1 MDGGHR
7 ICLITGANSGI
18 GKSVASQMARIGIK
32 VIIACRN
39 AERGKQALGEIQEE
53 TGNLL
58 TELMIVDLSSMSS
71 IRKFSDDFQK
81 KFQRL
86 DVLIHNGANFDH
98 TLNRAVL
105 TEDGFETIF
114 ATNYLGPFLMTRLL
128 LPCLLASSHPRL
140 LTVGTKGLDFYP
152 FANINFEDFEFKKS
166 KFTTAKA
173 YYNSKLALL
182 MFTLDFANRFKG
194 RIDANCIRVTNVAIG
209 NDRLVTLPW
218 YLKYL
223 YWIKRLFS
231 ISPEQMSETYLTL
244 ALNSEVEG
252 MTGLY
257 WDEDQ
262 KIVNFPSKA
271 LDVETRDRLWNLTEK
286 MLGVSFEDVLDKPLH
301 S

>member
-1 MDGGHR
+1 MEVNPR

-18 GKSVASQMARIGIK
+18 GKAVALQFARLGIK

-39 AERGKQALGEIQEE
+39 EDRGKQALREIQEE

-71 IRKFSDDFQK
+71 IRKFSNDFQK

-98 TLNRAVL
+98 TLRRAVL

-128 LPCLLASSHPRL
+128 LPCLFKSSQPRL

-152 FANINFEDFEFKKS
+152 FANLNFDDLDLKNS
-166 KFTTAKA
+166 NFTTAKA

-182 MFTLDFANRFKG
+182 MFTINFANRFKG
-194 RIDANCIRVTNVAIG
+194 KIDANCIRVTNVAIG
-209 NDRLVTLPW
+209 NDRLITLPW
-218 YLKYL
+218 YLRYV
-223 YWIKRLFS
+223 YFIKRQFS
-231 ISPEQMSETYLTL
+231 ITPEQMSKIYITL
-244 ALNSEVEG
+244 ALSSEIEG

-257 WDEDQ
+257 WDENN

-271 LDVETRDRLWNLTEK
+271 LNGEIRERLWNITEDI
-286 MLGVSFEDVLDKPLH
+286 LGVSFRDVLVI
-301 S
+301 

>member
-1 MDGGHR
+1 MDVSNR

-18 GKSVASQMARIGIK
+18 GKAVALQCAKIGIK

-39 AERGKQALGEIQEE
+39 AERGNQALREIQEE
-53 TGNLL
+53 TGHSL
-58 TELMIVDLSSMSS
+58 TELMLVDLSSMSS
-71 IRKFSDDFQK
+71 IRKFSNDFQK
-81 KFQRL
+81 KFPRL

-128 LPCLLASSHPRL
+128 LPCLFASSHPRL
-140 LTVGTKGLDFYP
+140 LTVGTKGLNFYP
-152 FANINFEDFEFKKS
+152 FANINFNDFDFKNS
-166 KFTTAKA
+166 TFTTAKA

-182 MFTLDFANRFKG
+182 MFTIDFANRFKG

-209 NDRLVTLPW
+209 NDRLITLPW
-218 YLKYL
+218 YLRYM
-223 YWIKRLFS
+223 YFIKRRFS
-231 ISPEQMSETYLTL
+231 ITPQQMAKTYITL
-244 ALNSEVEG
+244 ALNSEIEG

-257 WDEDQ
+257 WDENQ

-271 LDVETRDRLWNLTEK
+271 LNIEIRERLWNITEN
-286 MLGVSFEDVLDKPLH
+286 MLGVMF
-301 S
+301 

>member
-1 MDGGHR
+1 MDVSNR

-18 GKSVASQMARIGIK
+18 GKAVALQFARIGIK

-39 AERGKQALGEIQEE
+39 LERGKQALREIQEE

-71 IRKFSDDFQK
+71 IRKFSNDFQK

-98 TLNRAVL
+98 TLNRAL
-105 TEDGFETIF
+105 MTEDGFETIF

-128 LPCLLASSHPRL
+128 LPCLFASSNPRL
-140 LTVGTKGLDFYP
+140 ITVGTKGLNFYP
-152 FANINFEDFEFKKS
+152 FANINFDDFDFKKS
-166 KFTTAKA
+166 NFTTAKA

-182 MFTLDFANRFKG
+182 MFTIEFANRFKG

-209 NDRLVTLPW
+209 NDRLITLPW
-218 YLKYL
+218 YLRYI
-223 YWIKRLFS
+223 YFIKRQFS
-231 ISPEQMSETYLTL
+231 ITPQQMSKTYITL
-244 ALNSEVEG
+244 ALNSEIEG

-257 WDEDQ
+257 WDENK

-271 LDVETRDRLWNLTEK
+271 LNGKIRERLWNITEK
-286 MLGVSFEDVLDKPLH
+286 MLGVTFRDVGDH
-301 S
+301 